1 MSIFEFVAVAV
12 SIILGLGIT
21 RLLSASIDLFRFR
34 KRTRMHWVPITWA
47 VVVFLTQV
55 FFWWQFFGV
64 TVEVWLFFDFVLTI
78 ATVLCLFVAASL
90 VLPAHWSEGDVDL
103 FAFFRAEGRWGIAAY
118 AAFAVIAIAYNNRI
132 YGIPFMNLLTPV
144 SLVLAVLA
152 LGVVLGRSRR
162 WVGVCTLLWLAAA
175 VGPFLLTYFPT
186 FQD

>member
-47 VVVFLTQV
+47 AVVFLTQV

-64 TVEVWLFFDFVLTI
+64 TVEVWQFFDFLLTI
-78 ATVLCLFVAASL
+78 ATVLCLFVASSL

-103 FAFFRAEGRWGIAAY
+103 FAFFRAEGRWGIAAF
-118 AAFAVIAIAYNNRI
+118 AAFQIIAIVCNNRI
-132 YGIPFMNLLTPV
+132 FGISFTDPSALALLV
-144 SLVLAVLA
+144 AALMA

-162 WVGVCTLLWLAAA
+162 WVGVYTLLWF
-175 VGPFLLTYFPT
+175 VVSISQFFYIYIPT